1 MTRDPWLDNLKMT
14 LVTLVVVGHA
24 LTLMPE
30 GAITERVYDF
40 VYYWHM
46 PAFVLVSGYLSRS
59 FTWSRKNLTN
69 LLTGIALP
77 YVIFEGLLA
86 AFRIYVGHEDGITDI
101 WINPHWPMWYLAAL
115 FMWRLITPV
124 LLKHWVA
131 LPLSVVASLWWG
143 TEGSTFFDLNRTI
156 GMLPF
161 FTLGLYLHDAGE
173 RTLTFLRRSHGREVG
188 AGLLVGIFVLAA
200 FTDEWTS
207 TGWLYYSDAY
217 ADFGVPATEGIL
229 IRAALLLIATAGA
242 FGILMVV
249 PRQDSRYA
257 RWGAASLVVYLF
269 HGFFV
274 RAAMYLGYDDWAVR
288 TGEWVIWPT
297 IIGSVLLSITLASH
311 PVASRLIWLA
321 DPVGSLRR
329 HRRARAAAAAGPVP
343 DTP

>member
-30 GAITERVYDF
+30 EAITERVYDF

-46 PAFVLVSGYLSRS
+46 PAFVLVSGYLSRH

-86 AFRIYVGHEDGITDI
+86 AFRIHVGHEEGITDI
-101 WINPHWPMWYLAAL
+101 WLNPHWPMWYLAAL
-115 FMWRLITPV
+115 FQWRLITPI
-124 LLKHWVA
+124 LKLHWIA

-143 TEGSTFFDLNRTI
+143 TEGSSFFDLNRTI

-161 FTLGLYLHDAGE
+161 FTIGLYLHDANPKV
-173 RTLTFLRRSHGREVG
+173 LNFLRTSHGREVG

-200 FTDEWTS
+200 FTDEWTA

-249 PRQDSRYA
+249 PRQDSWFA
-257 RWGAASLVVYLF
+257 HLGSASLVVYLF
-269 HGFFV
+269 HGFVV
-274 RAAMYLGYDDWAVR
+274 RGAMYAGYDEWAA
-288 TGEWVIWPT
+288 TAGSWVIWLT
-297 IIGSVLLSITLASH
+297 IVGSIALSLLLAWR
-311 PVASRLIWLA
+311 PVASRLLWIA
-321 DPVGSLRR
+321 DPVGSWRR
-329 HRRARAAAAAGPVP
+329 HRKHRVAAADTATAG
-343 DTP
+343 